1 MTVRQHSPGWFIVA
15 WSLSD
20 TLLVLSLVRLGAL
33 RSPSTDLAN
42 PGRVNARYHFMK
54 PSRIA
59 LSRIEFRDEIKRTR
73 VKKLDQN
80 LKEYRILLGRTDA
93 SIEVVAENTSW
104 IEW

>member
-1 MTVRQHSPGWFIVA
+1 
-15 WSLSD
+15 
-20 TLLVLSLVRLGAL
+20 
-33 RSPSTDLAN
+33 
-42 PGRVNARYHFMK
+42 MK